1 MKQLVFLLEEESMK
15 ALLDVLLPQ
24 ILPPEIEFLCI
35 PHEGKQDLEKSIPR
49 KLRAWQTPD
58 TTFVI
63 VRDKD
68 GADCIEIKSRLVSL
82 CQQAGRSD
90 SLVRIACHELES
102 WFLGDLAAVEKA
114 FNIKLAGQ
122 QKNRKYK
129 EPDKLSNASEEL
141 EKLVKGYR
149 KVSGA
154 KKIAA
159 HMTIQ
164 QNYSHSFNCFI
175 SGISNLIK
183 QQTDTKE
190 IIEQLTLY

>member
-15 ALLDVLLPQ
+15 ALLDVLLPK
-24 ILPPEIEFLCI
+24 ILPANTLFICI

-49 KLRAWQTPD
+49 KLKAWQTAD
-58 TTFVI
+58 TAFVI

-68 GADCIEIKSRLVSL
+68 RADCIEIKKRLVDL
-82 CQQAGRSD
+82 CAQAGRGD
-90 SLVRIACHELES
+90 SLVRIACHELEA

-114 FNIKLAGQ
+114 FAIKKLAAHQ
-122 QKNRKYK
+122 QKSKFK
-129 EPDKLSNASEEL
+129 EPDKLANASEEL

-154 KKIAA
+154 RKIAP
-159 HMTIQ
+159 HMNIY

-175 SGISNLIK
+175 SGVSRLLK
-183 QQTDTKE
+183 TD
-190 IIEQLTLY
+190 